1 MFNSRL
7 LKGFEER
14 VHSVLRVAP
23 LACRKSGHDSS
34 FWLVVLVMG
43 RKSKIIA
50 NKTRDRTVVKN
61 RMITA
66 RPPRSQGFCQ
76 NSIFQEYFDSILSI

>member
-23 LACRKSGHDSS
+23 LAFRKSGHDSS
-34 FWLVVLVMG
+34 SWLVVLFMG
-43 RKSKIIA
+43 RKPKIIA
-50 NKTRDRTVVKN
+50 NKMRDRTVVKN

-66 RPPRSQGFCQ
+66 RPPWSQGFCQ
-76 NSIFQEYFDSILSI
+76 NSVFQEYFDSILSI